1 MTTVAGRRP
10 LAVELLREARPRQ
23 WVKNVLVLAAPAAAG
38 ILDHW
43 RPLGQALLA
52 FVAFCAA
59 ASGTYFMND
68 LADLE
73 ADRRHPTKR
82 TRPIAA
88 GAIDVGVAR
97 VVGLSLLLLGIVL
110 GLLTANPKTALII
123 ALYVGL
129 TLGYTLWFKHIAVID
144 LVAIAGGFILRAL
157 AGATAVGVPMS
168 RWFVLCIS
176 FGSLFIVTGKRY
188 AELVEL
194 GEDAAAVRATL
205 DTYDGPFLRLVL
217 GMACSTTL
225 LTYCLWAFERA
236 SLAHHAVPLFE
247 LSIVP
252 VVTAVLR
259 YLLVLESGKEGAAP
273 EEVFLRDRPL
283 QALGLVWV
291 ALFAAGVYLG

>member
-1 MTTVAGRRP
+1 
-10 LAVELLREARPRQ
+10 
-23 WVKNVLVLAAPAAAG
+23 VLAAPAAAG
-38 ILDHW
+38 ILGHA
-43 RPLGQALLA
+43 RPLAQSLLA
-52 FVAFCAA
+52 VLAFCAA
-59 ASGTYFMND
+59 ASGTYFIND

-73 ADRRHPTKR
+73 ADRLHPTKR
-82 TRPIAA
+82 NRPIAA
-88 GAIDVGVAR
+88 GSIPVGTAT
-97 VVGLSLLLLGIVL
+97 VVGLALLALGVLL

-123 ALYVGL
+123 GLYVAL

-144 LVAIAGGFILRAL
+144 LVAVAGGFILRAL
-157 AGATAVGVPMS
+157 AGATAVDVPMS

-236 SLAHHAVPLFE
+236 ALAHHSVPFFE

-259 YLLVLESGKEGAAP
+259 YLLVLESGKQGAAP
-273 EEVFLRDRPL
+273 EEVFFRDRPL
-283 QALGLVWV
+283 QTLGLIWV
-291 ALFAAGVYLG
+291 ALFIAGVYVG